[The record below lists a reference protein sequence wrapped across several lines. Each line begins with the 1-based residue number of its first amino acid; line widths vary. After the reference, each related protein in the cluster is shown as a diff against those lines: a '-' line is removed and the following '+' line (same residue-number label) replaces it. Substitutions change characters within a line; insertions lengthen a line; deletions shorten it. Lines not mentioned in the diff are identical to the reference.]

1 MEKLGPDCLVP
12 KFWRKNMSEINMMET
27 RPRKIEPKPLKNKYR
42 TNYNH
47 YAWTFNTSQK
57 LDIIGVG
64 IIIQKQKNILFSFL
78 SNISFIIYGI
88 CIFDARWDMKS
99 QSCTQDPTDH
109 SRWSPLGKQ
118 TMAIRL
124 DKVIGIP
131 VGGPTP
137 DTWYGPECTFTITSA
152 TFMYYCYQLQNL
164 N

>member
-1 MEKLGPDCLVP
+1 MGPDWLVP

-99 QSCTQDPTDH
+99 QSCTQDPADH

>member
-1 MEKLGPDCLVP
+1 
-12 KFWRKNMSEINMMET
+12 MSEINMMET

-88 CIFDARWDMKS
+88 CIFDARRDMKS

-137 DTWYGPECTFTITSA
+137 DT
-152 TFMYYCYQLQNL
+152 
-164 N
+164 

>member
-12 KFWRKNMSEINMMET
+12 KFWRKNMSEINMIET

-64 IIIQKQKNILFSFL
+64 IIIQMQKNILFSFL
-78 SNISFIIYGI
+78 SNISFIIYEI

-99 QSCTQDPTDH
+99 QSCTQDPTNH